1 MPPFFCAT
9 IGTMWK
15 NMHVAIALIVAPILA
30 ILAWFAVGQIAG
42 EKALVAEPGSAY
54 PLVARSNCRWE
65 SGECELHNNDLE
77 MTIVPLELGSQHTK
91 LSLDSEFPLERA
103 TLALLVNGNEVVASA
118 EHDAS
123 PDAAAQMTV
132 TIPAFADPE
141 AMLRVAVTVQD
152 SLYFAEVPVVFM
164 RPEEPRF
171 TR

>member
-1 MPPFFCAT
+1 
-9 IGTMWK
+9 MWK
-15 NMHVAIALIVAPILA
+15 NKHVITALIVAPILA
-30 ILAWFAVGQIAG
+30 ILAWYAVGQIAG
-42 EKALVAEPGSAY
+42 EKARVAEPGAAY

-77 MTIVPLELGSQHTK
+77 MTILPLELGAQYTK
-91 LSLDSEFPLERA
+91 LSLHSEFPLTQA
-103 TLALLVNGNEVVASA
+103 TFALLSNGEEIVANA

-141 AMLRVAVTVQD
+141 ATLRVAVTVQE

-171 TR
+171 SR

>member
-1 MPPFFCAT
+1 
-9 IGTMWK
+9 MWK
-15 NMHVAIALIVAPILA
+15 NKHVIVALIVAPILA

-42 EKALVAEPGSAY
+42 EKAHVAKPGSAY

-65 SGECELHNNDLE
+65 SGECELHNNDVE
-77 MTIVPLELGSQHTK
+77 ITILPLELGAQYTK
-91 LSLDSEFPLERA
+91 LSLDSEFPLAQA
-103 TLALLVNGNEVVASA
+103 TFALLSGGDEVMASA

-132 TIPAFADPE
+132 TIPAYADPE

>member
-1 MPPFFCAT
+1 
-9 IGTMWK
+9 MWK
-15 NMHVAIALIVAPILA
+15 NKHVIIALLVAPILA
-30 ILAWFAVGQIAG
+30 ILAWIAIGQIAG
-42 EKALVAEPGSAY
+42 EKAQVAEPGGAY

-65 SGECELHNNDLE
+65 SGECELVNNDLK
-77 MTIVPLELGSQHTK
+77 MTILPLELGAQYTR
-91 LSLDSEFPLERA
+91 LALDSEFPLAQA
-103 TLALLVNGNEVVASA
+103 TFALLSNGNEVAANA

-123 PDAAAQMTV
+123 PDAAARMTV

-141 AMLRVAVTVQD
+141 AMLRVAVMVHE

>member
-1 MPPFFCAT
+1 
-9 IGTMWK
+9 MWK
-15 NMHVAIALIVAPILA
+15 NKHVVIAMIVAPILA

-42 EKALVAEPGSAY
+42 EKAHVAKPGAAY

-65 SGECELHNNDLE
+65 SGECELVNNDLKL
-77 MTIVPLELGSQHTK
+77 TILPLELGAQYTK
-91 LSLDSEFPLERA
+91 LSLHSEFPLAQA
-103 TLALLVNGNEVVASA
+103 TFALLSGGNEVAAKA

-141 AMLRVAVTVQD
+141 GMLRVAVTVQE

>member
-1 MPPFFCAT
+1 
-9 IGTMWK
+9 MWK
-15 NMHVAIALIVAPILA
+15 NMHVAVAMIVAPILA
-30 ILAWFAVGQIAG
+30 ILAWFGVGYLVG
-42 EKALVAEPGSAY
+42 EEAQVAEPGGAY

-65 SGECELHNNDLE
+65 SGECELVNNELK
-77 MTIVPLELGSQHTK
+77 MTILPLELGAQYTR
-91 LSLDSEFPLERA
+91 LSLDSEIPLTQA
-103 TLALLVNGNEVVASA
+103 TFALLSNGDEVVAKA
-118 EHDAS
+118 EQDPS

-141 AMLRVAVTVQD
+141 AKLRVAVTVQE